1 MFSHLAQKAL
11 RAPMSSFDWDLLQ
24 QQILARK
31 NQDIQRVF
39 LIGLSVG
46 QGLQPTGIAVVEQLP
61 PSHSG
66 GSRRY
71 ACRHLC
77 RLRPPGTTYPILLAK
92 LNDMLKTAPLTSSNL
107 NLIVEAGPGIRA
119 VLSLLRKKRLPASI
133 QPVEVKASA
142 EDGFVDG
149 LWRVTKASLIETTR
163 HMLQEDRLTF
173 DEKMPPKVMATTPS
187 AQTIYHA
194 LATYP
199 YNKTPVANDAFA
211 RREGADDDLILAV
224 SLACWYGECCRRE
237 FWIL

>member
-1 MFSHLAQKAL
+1 MFSHLAQRAL

-61 PSHSG
+61 SSDSG
-66 GSRRY
+66 GSRSYVCRY
-71 ACRHLC
+71 LC
-77 RLRPPGTTYPILLAK
+77 RWRPPDTAYPILLAK
-92 LNDMLKTAPLTSSNL
+92 LNDILKTAPLTSS

-119 VLSLLRKKRLPASI
+119 VVALLRKKRLPASI

-199 YNKTPVANDAFA
+199 YNKAPVANDAFA
-211 RREGADDDLILAV
+211 SREGADDDLILAV

-237 FWIL
+237 FWIR